1 MKITEAQKKDLLLQF
16 LIEERD
22 KLLVSCGYSINDDN
36 KPLYNSMTDQIA
48 RLTKELFEAKLTQ
61 SIPMV
66 EARDHLEEIMAS

>member
-22 KLLVSCGYSINDDN
+22 KLLSSCNYRINDDN

-48 RLTKELFEAKLTQ
+48 RLTKELFEAKLAQ
-61 SIPMV
+61 SISMI
-66 EARDHLEEIMAS
+66 EARDSLEEIIAS